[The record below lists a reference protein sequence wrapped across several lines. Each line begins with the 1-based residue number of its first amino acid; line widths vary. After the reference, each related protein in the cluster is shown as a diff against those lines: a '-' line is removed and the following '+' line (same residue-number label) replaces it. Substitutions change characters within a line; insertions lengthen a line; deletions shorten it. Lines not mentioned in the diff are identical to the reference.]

1 MISTLLDNRYQI
13 IRVLGNGG
21 FGETFLAE
29 DTKMPSSRY
38 CVIKQLR
45 AIADN
50 PKVYQLVQQRF
61 LREAAVLEELGETCS
76 QIPSLYANFT
86 ENEQFY
92 LVQEWIEGQTLLEK
106 VKSEGRQSEDF
117 TRQTLIDVL
126 HILDYVH
133 SCGMIHRDIK
143 PDNIILRDSD
153 RQPVL
158 IDFGAVKETVGG
170 GAIPHTTKSII
181 IGTPGF
187 MSSEQSMGRPTFAS
201 DLYGLGMT
209 GIYLLTGKMP
219 RDLTTDPETAEIVW
233 REHAPDTS
241 ESLARILEK
250 AVQFYPRDRYANAKT
265 MLSDLENASEPG
277 FVPLPSQVATEAIP
291 IARNSQNSGVPQ
303 RQLTPKLLVAQG
315 ASNSVSTGVRRSK
328 QKIAIAAFLG
338 SGILSGVGVAIG
350 LPFLRTLQTSNSIAQ
365 QNPAVKPVQP
375 TVVKPD
381 SFYFLAD
388 SAYADEN
395 SAKRHV
401 ETLRADGFDRSG
413 IFKLAAYPNLKQGK
427 AITQVYVAK
436 FQNQSSCVEQL
447 KLYAT
452 RHPNAYCALA
462 SSDPSKPIEKVAGS
476 SVLPPK
482 PEPRSV
488 AAQTN
493 TSPEQAVREYYDL
506 INRQNYAIAWEKL
519 SPGFQQARAKNGFK
533 DSYLTWWDEIERVE
547 VSHASLVS
555 RGADL
560 AKVNAELTYYKKNGD
575 IIPESLQVFLRW
587 DTSHGWLFDD
597 MRVR

>member
-13 IRVLGNGG
+13 IRVLGTGG

-29 DTKMPSSRY
+29 DTKMPSGRY
-38 CVIKQLR
+38 CAIKQLR

-50 PKVYQLVQQRF
+50 PQVYQLVQQRF
-61 LREAAVLEELGETCS
+61 LREAAVLEELGEACS
-76 QIPSLYANFT
+76 QIPRLYANFT

-106 VKSEGRQSEDF
+106 VKSEGKQSEDF
-117 TRQTLIDVL
+117 TRQITIEIL

-133 SCGMIHRDIK
+133 SRGIIHRDIK

-170 GAIPHTTKSII
+170 GAIPHTAKSIVV
-181 IGTPGF
+181 GTPGF

-233 REHAPDTS
+233 REHAPDIS
-241 ESLARILEK
+241 ESLARVLEK
-250 AVQFYPRDRYANAKT
+250 AVQFYPRDRYKNAKT
-265 MLSDLENASEPG
+265 MLSDLENASESV
-277 FVPLPSQVATEAIP
+277 FMSLPSQVQTMALP
-291 IARNSQNSGVPQ
+291 IASNSRNNGVAP
-303 RQLTPKLLVAQG
+303 RQLTPKLLVAQS
-315 ASNSVSTGVRRSK
+315 ASNPTPSRVRRSK
-328 QKIAIAAFLG
+328 QKIAIAAFLS
-338 SGILSGVGVAIG
+338 SGMLAGIGVAIG
-350 LPFLRTLQTSNSIAQ
+350 LPFLRTIQPSNSIAQ
-365 QNPAVKPVQP
+365 QNRVLKPAKP
-375 TVVKPD
+375 TAVKPD

-388 SAYADEN
+388 SAYVDEN

-401 ETLRADGFDRSG
+401 EILRTDGFDRAG
-413 IFKLAAYPNLKQGK
+413 IFELSDYPNLKRGK
-427 AITQVYVAK
+427 ANTQVYVAK
-436 FQNQSSCVEQL
+436 FQSQTTCVAQL

-452 RHPNAYCALA
+452 RRPSAYCALA
-462 SSDPSKPIEKVAGS
+462 STDPSTPIEKVAGS

-482 PEPRSV
+482 PAPV
-488 AAQTN
+488 VAQTSK
-493 TSPEQAVREYYDL
+493 SPEQAVREYYDL
-506 INRQNYAIAWEKL
+506 INRQSYAIAWERL
-519 SPGFQQARAKNGFK
+519 SPSFQQARAKHGFNG
-533 DSYLTWWDEIERVE
+533 SYLSWWNEIERVE

-597 MRVR
+597 TKVR